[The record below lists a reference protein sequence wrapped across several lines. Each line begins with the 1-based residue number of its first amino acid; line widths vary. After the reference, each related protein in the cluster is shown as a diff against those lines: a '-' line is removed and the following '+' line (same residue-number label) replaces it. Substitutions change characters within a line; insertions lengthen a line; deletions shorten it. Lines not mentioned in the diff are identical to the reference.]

1 MVMNDAFFVK
11 LGWWLFVVS
20 ACFFIWAAWRAGDG
34 VALAGAFAF
43 LAANIAFMI
52 PVYWHRK

>member
-1 MVMNDAFFVK
+1 MNDAFFIK

-20 ACFFIWAAWRAGDG
+20 AFFFIWAAWRTGDG
-34 VALAGAFAF
+34 VALAGAIAF

>member
-1 MVMNDAFFVK
+1 MNDAFFIK

-20 ACFFIWAAWRAGDG
+20 ACFFVWAAWRAGDG
-34 VALAGAFAF
+34 VALTGAIAF
-43 LAANIAFMI
+43 LAANIAFMV